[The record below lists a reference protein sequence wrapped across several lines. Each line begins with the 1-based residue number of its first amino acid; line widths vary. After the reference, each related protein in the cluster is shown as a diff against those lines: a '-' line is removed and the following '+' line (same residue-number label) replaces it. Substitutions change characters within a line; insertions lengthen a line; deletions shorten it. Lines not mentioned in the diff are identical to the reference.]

1 MGQCCGTDSRSESD
15 EQYSRTDRRPGSSTH
30 SSTYDPKS
38 MPKQHIGFEEG
49 TPSPPLPPPLVPD
62 SKAVYDLLEG
72 EHEEVCP
79 TCLEEYT
86 NENPR
91 MTSMCQHTFHLACI
105 YEWLERSPY
114 CPICAKKMMF
124 ADGSEMVE
132 GKLPVEER
140 MTGDVSSV

>member
-1 MGQCCGTDSRSESD
+1 M
-15 EQYSRTDRRPGSSTH
+15 
-30 SSTYDPKS
+30 
-38 MPKQHIGFEEG
+38 KQ
-49 TPSPPLPPPLVPD
+49 
-62 SKAVYDLLEG
+62 
-72 EHEEVCP
+72 
-79 TCLEEYT
+79 
-86 NENPR
+86 
-91 MTSMCQHTFHLACI
+91 ACI